1 MPGAASAD
9 VHAAGLSD
17 DVKPAQQGGGTGC
30 LGLLAGEPVV
40 LAGGQA
46 GEPDREMWDDKTI
59 LLCYLTGSCVPFPG
73 NRPGPTNIDPALSP
87 DGNLPGVRARLGKR
101 PAGELQPGIA
111 QPVVCNPGLVGLLPD
126 RRQPAPRLCRRDLR
140 RRPDMVGRQPPGSL
154 RSRRRPA
161 ADQPVQ
167 RQPGTGVKSLFQGAW
182 PNYYYNVDWRDQFAW
197 SSRR

>member
-1 MPGAASAD
+1 
-9 VHAAGLSD
+9 
-17 DVKPAQQGGGTGC
+17 VKPAQQGGGTGC

-87 DGNLPGVRARLGKR
+87 DGTYLAFVHGSASGLPENFSQASLNRWYATRGLWVYSLTGGNPHRVFA
-101 PAGELQPGIA
+101 AGTF
-111 QPVVCNPGLVGLLPD
+111 
-126 RRQPAPRLCRRDLR
+126 
-140 RRPDMVGRQPPGSL
+140 
-154 RSRRRPA
+154 A
-161 ADQPVQ
+161 ADPTWSAASRLVLYV
-167 RQPGTGVKSLFQGAW
+167 RDGGLWLINPFSGSPARVVKSLFQGAW